1 MCVRNA
7 PSTQA
12 FGSRMT
18 LYISRSRSRTAF
30 KDLLGNANHLII
42 TTLVGLDAVERGI
55 VTEVPEDLR
64 AAWSP
69 KNAEVS
75 AKRSRRLLL
84 DMALIRAIDAVDVYL
99 REAVRKPA
107 LIQSSEFRRDLD
119 SAGLSIFKKLQ
130 AVERHLPDLDK
141 LPLAIV
147 FLMVAW
153 RNRSAHSEADLDSPQ
168 QHLDVLQDKAIELSD
183 RFRGLDAEMLLG
195 GYEAV
200 RPTTFKEVASLI
212 NAAHHLVAEL
222 DARLLEAIDV
232 ERFLKDAI
240 WASLGSS
247 RRPNELIEQTRMRRA
262 VSVWG
267 KDPVN
272 RPKAVLRLLNQLGLS
287 LSAPRPPTGA
297 VVADTILKFLH
308 DQTPKSILA
317 WSQPSG

>member
-1 MCVRNA
+1 
-7 PSTQA
+7 
-12 FGSRMT
+12 MT
-18 LYISRSRSRTAF
+18 LYISQSRSRSAF

-42 TTLVGLDAVERGI
+42 TALVGLDAVERGI

-84 DMALIRAIDAVDVYL
+84 DMALIRAIDAIDVYL

-130 AVERHLPDLDK
+130 AVERHLPALDK
-141 LPLAIV
+141 LALAIV

-153 RNRSAHSEADLDSPQ
+153 RNRSAHSEADLDAPQ
-168 QHLDVLQDKAIELSD
+168 HHLDVLQDNAIELSD

-222 DARLLEAIDV
+222 DARLLRAIDV
-232 ERFLKDAI
+232 ERFAKDAI

-247 RRPNELIEQTRMRRA
+247 RRPNELIEQARMRRA

-267 KDPVN
+267 KDPVD
-272 RPKAVLRLLNQLGLS
+272 RPRAVLRLLNQLGFS
-287 LSAPRPPTGA
+287 TVAPGTQTGA
-297 VVADTILKFLH
+297 VLPEQILKSVQ
-308 DQTPKSILA
+308 DQTPKSVLVWA
-317 WSQPSG
+317 NVPE